1 MGIPVPVVALELPS
15 YQRKENFGTDE
26 TFYQLVRA
34 LAHPV
39 EKTPEVTANLIGPL
53 ALGFRHRDDIEEV
66 KGLLY
71 EMGIGINVV
80 APFDATPEDLTRSA
94 RPMSTC

>member
-1 MGIPVPVVALELPS
+1 
-15 YQRKENFGTDE
+15 
-26 TFYQLVRA
+26 
-34 LAHPV
+34 
-39 EKTPEVTANLIGPL
+39 VTANLIGPL

-66 KGLLY
+66 KGLLD

-80 APFDATPEDLTRSA
+80 APFDATPQDLTRWA